1 MLLSQYQ
8 TAVRRILNDA
18 QRNYWADPELTD
30 YINEAR
36 RQVAVETICVR
47 KFQVTALI
55 TGQEQYNYSDILP
68 TTPQTVDIVNATCI
82 WGNSRVPLG
91 YMPFSLFS
99 ATFRTWTNYQRVPAA
114 FSIYNSTQFWIGY
127 TPDQA
132 YPIELDTAVLP
143 ANLANDN
150 TIDTIPP
157 PYDEAVK
164 FFAASLARLKLQQY
178 TEYKALQ
185 SMYTEKV
192 TKLGCMSPRR
202 IPYVFENEVF

>member
-8 TAVRRILNDA
+8 TSVRRLLNDA
-18 QRNYWADPELTD
+18 QRNYWADGELTD

-36 RQVAVETICVR
+36 RQVAVETVCVR
-47 KFQVTALI
+47 KFQLTALI
-55 TGQEQYNYSDILP
+55 ATQEQYNYTDILP
-68 TTPQTVDIVNATCI
+68 ALPQTIDIINATVI

-114 FSIYNSTQFWIGY
+114 FTIYSASQFWIGY

-143 ANLANDN
+143 LSLANDN
-150 TIDTIPP
+150 TVDSIPS

-178 TEYKALQ
+178 TEYQALQ
-185 SMYTEKV
+185 KMYTEKV
-192 TKLGCMSPRR
+192 AKLGAMPPRR

>member
-8 TAVRRILNDA
+8 VAVRRILNDA

-36 RQVAVETICVR
+36 RQVAVETSCVR
-47 KFQVTALI
+47 KFQTTALVI
-55 TGQEQYNYSDILP
+55 GQEQYNYTDILP
-68 TTPQTVDIVNATCI
+68 TIPQTVDIINATVI
-82 WGNSRVPLG
+82 WGSSRIPLG

-99 ATFRTWTNYQRVPAA
+99 AVFRTWTNYQRVPAA
-114 FSIYNSTQFWIGY
+114 FTIYNSTQFWVGY
-127 TPDQA
+127 VPDQA

-143 ANLANDN
+143 QSLANDN
-150 TIDTIPP
+150 SPDSLPP

-185 SMYTEKV
+185 TMYTEKI
-192 TKLGCMSPRR
+192 TKLGAMSPRR